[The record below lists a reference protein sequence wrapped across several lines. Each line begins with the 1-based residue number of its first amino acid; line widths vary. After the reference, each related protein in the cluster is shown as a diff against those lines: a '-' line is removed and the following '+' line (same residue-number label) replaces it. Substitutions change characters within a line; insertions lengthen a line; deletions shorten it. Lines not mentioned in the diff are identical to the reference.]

1 MSTEYKEHEEF
12 MKRHDDYILGT
23 LPQFAEGVLMY
34 GKETMKSLLLLS
46 GGSAAALL
54 AFIGHLATSDMKES
68 AKGLAWPLSI
78 FVVAAVFAVGGLG
91 FSYLS
96 QGKGYLAQIT
106 LLLGRDNN
114 LCKSIWRGAYF
125 WMFLAIL
132 CVMISFAGCL
142 GGVWWAYQA
151 FMNL

>member
-1 MSTEYKEHEEF
+1 MSTEHKEHEEF
-12 MKRHDDYILGT
+12 IKRQDDYILGT
-23 LPQFAEGVLMY
+23 LPQFTEGVLMY

-54 AFIGHLATSDMKES
+54 AFIGHLATSGMKEA
-68 AKGLAWPLSI
+68 AKGLAFPLCI
-78 FVVAAVFAVGGLG
+78 FVFAAVLAVGGLG

-96 QGKGYLAQIT
+96 QGKGYQAQIV
-106 LLLGRDNN
+106 LLLSRDDKNSN
-114 LCKSIWRGAYF
+114 RVWRRSYF

-132 CVMISFAGCL
+132 CIMVSFAGCL